1 MKKFMI
7 KNKTV
12 LIVAIAMATILLT
25 SAGIL
30 AGCSVDVPEAKKI
43 DLTFDV
49 VKIDSRGKETDTL
62 QLHIT
67 GQYLDYQHQED
78 TIKLDIEDFDSFT
91 NIRMRKENNFAHF
104 EEQQRGCVYFETE
117 RSDRTYT
124 ETLRLYFT
132 DNFDRVVLQG
142 RGENTYIGS
151 GSCVYTTEDCVS
163 YFEDNE
169 EEWDFVESHHID
181 MTIDVGRLDD
191 RGYEIEKVPFDI
203 TGYYR
208 DYLFKTDVL
217 YLDMEPVKKNLS
229 WIQGAESASIFWVE
243 KEEYNCTMMYTLVC
257 GYSSSSN
264 SIDVFDFVTT
274 DEFDRFII
282 TWEDEGV
289 FYAGSVSGKYTSR
302 EIVEFFNQFVDTG
315 ITLPEA

>member
-1 MKKFMI
+1 MIRNKK
-7 KNKTV
+7 V
-12 LIVAIAMATILLT
+12 LMAAITTAVMLLIA
-25 SAGIL
+25 AGIL
-30 AGCSVDVPEAKKI
+30 AGCSSVDAPETKQI
-43 DLTFDV
+43 DLAFDV
-49 VKIDSRGKETDTL
+49 VKMDSRGKEVDTY
-62 QLHIT
+62 QVHIT
-67 GQYLDYQHQED
+67 GEYLDYQHQED

-91 NIRMRKENNFAHF
+91 NIRMRKENNFAYF
-104 EEQQRGCVYFETE
+104 EEQQRGCVYFEAE

-142 RGENTYIGS
+142 RGENSYIGS
-151 GSCVYTTEDCVS
+151 GSGKYTAQECVS
-163 YFEDNE
+163 YFEDHG
-169 EEWDFVESHHID
+169 EEWDFVESYNID

-203 TGYYR
+203 SGYYR

-229 WIQGAESASIFWVE
+229 WIQGAESAPIFWVE